1 MTPYGFNMTIWENRI
16 QDAKV
21 WMYLSYII
29 RMFYILCSVFFPA
42 LNLFLF
48 FCSSVYSFTWQWM
61 QNIFLWNCQWHF
73 FTWHIHYNGICEH
86 SLFSGLH
93 FASAH
98 TTYLHFMINRWLK
111 WLQLGIQLLAL
122 TSQRTYGL
130 MCRHRDCI
138 FIHSGTW

>member
-1 MTPYGFNMTIWENRI
+1 MDSIWLYEKIESRT
-16 QDAKV
+16 QK
-21 WMYLSYII
+21 SE
-29 RMFYILCSVFFPA
+29 CTSVTLYVCFISCVLFFFPA

-61 QNIFLWNCQWHF
+61 QNIFLRNCQWHF
-73 FTWHIHYNGICEH
+73 FAWHIHYNGICEH